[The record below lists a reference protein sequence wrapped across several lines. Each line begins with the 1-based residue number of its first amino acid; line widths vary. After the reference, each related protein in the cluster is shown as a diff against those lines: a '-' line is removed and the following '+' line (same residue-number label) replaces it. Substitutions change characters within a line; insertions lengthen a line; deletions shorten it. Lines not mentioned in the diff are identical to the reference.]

1 MCVCVHVRVRVC
13 DVFVVCVCVC
23 VCSCAC
29 ARVNHMKCVK
39 HFSKNNTLGYGSTNS
54 NQVKS
59 VNVFFY

>member
-1 MCVCVHVRVRVC
+1 MYERVC
-13 DVFVVCVCVC
+13 DVCLCARE
-23 VCSCAC
+23 CAC

-39 HFSKNNTLGYGSTNS
+39 NFSKKNTLGYGSTNS